1 MNEKDQ
7 PAKTT
12 DGSQESV
19 PPSSPSGVPDSSAS
33 ECGQAPTSGERGPAP
48 KPWDRSDPIETDIL
62 CPSCSYNLRGL
73 TSDRCPECGLAL
85 DAIRSHTSQIPWVH
99 RKKIGWYLAYWKTVW
114 FVMTRRRQMST
125 ETARPVSYSDAQKFR
140 WLTILH
146 AYLPILA
153 ATVLL
158 YIYAPATWTTPKS
171 AFSWAPPGF
180 MVGRLS
186 WPVLAFSEVW
196 PVALLHVG
204 FLLWLVAGTG
214 GPSYFFHPRDLP
226 VHEQNRAVALSYYA
240 SAALAWTFLPVCL
253 FLAPWASP
261 GNREEWS
268 IPCTVLAW
276 ALLFV
281 ESAALYLDSMFLLAR
296 TVPGRAARLRLMGV
310 LLPLLWLVLAVVLI
324 PGVFVIVFAVLV
336 VVDSL
341 S

>member
-214 GPSYFFHPRDLP
+214 VASYFFHPRDLP
-226 VHEQNRAVALSYYA
+226 VHLQNRAVALSYYA
-240 SAALAWTFLPVCL
+240 NAALAFTFVPLLLGWIIWESFGFDSWLMIAIVSVIL
-253 FLAPWASP
+253 LIQLGAWWFDSVGILVRTP
-261 GNREEWS
+261 GIR
-268 IPCTVLAW
+268 
-276 ALLFV
+276 
-281 ESAALYLDSMFLLAR
+281 SARVRVMA
-296 TVPGRAARLRLMGV
+296 V
-310 LLPLLWLVLAVVLI
+310 LLPVLWLVLAVVII
-324 PGVFVIVFAVLV
+324 PGVPVLILGALIVL
-336 VVDSL
+336 DSL
-341 S
+341 A